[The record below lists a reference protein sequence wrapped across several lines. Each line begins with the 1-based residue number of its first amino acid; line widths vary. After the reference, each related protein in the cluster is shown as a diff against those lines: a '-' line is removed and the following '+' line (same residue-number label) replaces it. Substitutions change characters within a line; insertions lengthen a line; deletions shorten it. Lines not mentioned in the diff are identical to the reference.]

1 MMDEL
6 EIKKIFAA
14 NLKLVMDKNDLNAKD
29 VERRTGVTSRMV
41 SYILN
46 LERSPTIDVIRK
58 LSTGLRV
65 PISDF
70 FSTNDD
76 SYRASI
82 ADLEH
87 LDLLNKM
94 TLEEREE
101 LERYASYIIE
111 KRS

>member
-1 MMDEL
+1 MDEL
-6 EIKKIFAA
+6 EIRKIFAA
-14 NLKLVMDKNDLNAKD
+14 NLKLVMDKNSMNPKD
-29 VERRTGVTSRMV
+29 VERKTGVTSRMV

-46 LERSPTIDVIRK
+46 IERSPTIDIIRK

-70 FSTNDD
+70 FSSDV
-76 SYRASI
+76 SFYKASI

-94 TLEEREE
+94 TQEERDE